1 LVNILLH
8 VLKKYHFW
16 VILLE
21 KGKMKRIRDD
31 VNVNEE
37 NNQTNKKPKK
47 NHLDSIYHEIL
58 NENDA
63 KEISILTKNDGFF
76 KDDKSTIYN
85 NMINYT
91 NRALRFH
98 FPIYQTMLI
107 NGVHIK
113 FPGRGNIDYFNY
125 SIKLLNANYL
135 LQNKPLKIPK
145 FDFRQAKIIFLGIFV
160 ISKQRATN
168 IITLNYLK
176 WSIIPENFT
185 KISND
190 DFYLIDYSCL
200 DIKSFLDEFIPIEKE
215 VIKDKV
221 DKPFCF
227 LDIEKINN
235 QEFRERKT
243 EMLKKDQLNKE
254 LILFNSLK
262 IDSNKS
268 KEDIAYLKKKKQ
280 FQTIYYF
287 NEKNLEHIKALRKSN
302 DFEHFSCIF
311 WYNVLIDDAKLIIDT
326 PYFKSYMKLVD
337 IGKYSSQYMEKL
349 SLEQRLNLQS
359 ALNKGLRFIKG
370 LELSKK
376 QGAERENVC
385 VIMKDGSEDWMNLV

>member
-1 LVNILLH
+1 
-8 VLKKYHFW
+8 
-16 VILLE
+16 
-21 KGKMKRIRDD
+21 MKRIRDD